1 MDMNEIARLECKV
14 YDNLDFKHALRKYR
28 SIKAELVDWDDYR
41 GMDRYRPA
49 DSPRTRHLE
58 IIEHSL
64 MYRILGA
71 VDECVGIHDRDMM
84 YDLLIN
90 LYPYW
95 KVAGMYKKKECYLKR
110 RVAIAIKEQDEREA
124 ERKEWNRAHGM

>member
-28 SIKAELVDWDDYR
+28 AIKAELVDWDDYR